1 MVKRKSRKT
10 KRRESG
16 KPAKTVPGDAA
27 SVMNKK
33 LDRLERKIDVLRK
46 AQEDTEDDVEESLD
60 GQQRMEKDIDKM
72 EKEFL
77 RLGKLT
83 VGREHLME
91 LARGTAGAFIGVSVG
106 MGLRLM
112 PVFAENMEWANVI
125 SVLIFIFFLGG
136 ILVYKNDMEW
146 IRKEGN
152 IFIFKRVGQLFLISI
167 VVVTIA
173 FLMFNIMPAEP
184 ENIIKAVIVGSYPA
198 MAGAITFTIT

>member
-16 KPAKTVPGDAA
+16 KSAKTVPGDAA